1 MDSRA
6 VGEMLKDRF
15 PAAVLG
21 VEEFRGETTVTIDK
35 GALRKVMRFLK
46 EDEATRYD
54 LLVDAAGADLG
65 GASPRFTVA
74 YLLHSM
80 RYNNRLR
87 IKIGVAEDAALD
99 TVSDIW
105 RAAEWLEREA
115 YDMFGIPFGDHPD
128 LRRILLADD
137 FVGHPLR
144 KEFPV
149 QGHDFDKPLNLC
161 AEEETGYTRDV

>member
-6 VGEMLKDRF
+6 TGQMLKERF
-15 PAAVLG
+15 PAAVLA
-21 VEEFRGETTVTIDK
+21 VEEFRGETTVTIES
-35 GALRKVMRFLK
+35 GSLREVMRFLK
-46 EDEATRYD
+46 EDEVAGYD
-54 LLVDAAGADLG
+54 LLVDLAGADFG
-65 GASPRFTVA
+65 AASPRFTVA

-87 IKIGVAEDAALD
+87 IKVGVAEGASLD

-105 RAAEWLEREA
+105 RAAEWLEREV

-128 LRRILLADD
+128 LRRILLTDD

-149 QGHDFDKPLNLC
+149 KGHDFDKPLIVC
-161 AEEETGYTRDV
+161 PEEDTGFTRDV